1 VKINNE
7 DLKAINL
14 RYLMLAKKCAQ
25 TDPNLAVIQFNLNRN
40 EVDDISKM
48 SLEQI
53 KNLSNCGRI
62 FIHLPSAIA

>member
-1 VKINNE
+1 
-7 DLKAINL
+7 
-14 RYLMLAKKCAQ
+14 MLAKKCAQ

>member
-1 VKINNE
+1 
-7 DLKAINL
+7 
-14 RYLMLAKKCAQ
+14 MLAKKCAQ

-62 FIHLPSAIA
+62 FITLPSPIA